1 MFLLCD
7 KQAWDNNNNNNNNNN
22 DNDNDNDNND
32 HNITMTMTITI
43 IIILLLLL
51 LFNQGNLVSNIVL
64 FPTRALYVCTFLF
77 VDKKVYVSNVDK
89 VETSIL
95 CRTSRPAHVPAVNMS
110 KIAGQFEKISII
122 AFSRKKERC
131 ESKAYSL

>member
-1 MFLLCD
+1 MTD
-7 KQAWDNNNNNNNNNN
+7 KAIPRITRLWDNNNNNNNN
-22 DNDNDNDNND
+22 
-32 HNITMTMTITI
+32 HNITTI

-51 LFNQGNLVSNIVL
+51 FNQGNPVSNNIAVVP
-64 FPTRALYVCTFLF
+64 FSTRALYVCTFLF

-89 VETSIL
+89 VETRIL
-95 CRTSRPAHVPAVNMS
+95 CRTSRPAHVPAVNIS
-110 KIAGQFEKISII
+110 KITGQFEKISII

>member
-1 MFLLCD
+1 MTD
-7 KQAWDNNNNNNNNNN
+7 KAIPRITRLWDNNNNNNNN
-22 DNDNDNDNND
+22 
-32 HNITMTMTITI
+32 HNITTI

-51 LFNQGNLVSNIVL
+51 FNQGNPVSNNIAVVP
-64 FPTRALYVCTFLF
+64 FSTRALYVCTFLF

>member
-7 KQAWDNNNNNNNNNN
+7 RQAIPRITRLWDNNNNNNNNNN
-22 DNDNDNDNND
+22 
-32 HNITMTMTITI
+32 HNITTI
-43 IIILLLLL
+43 IIIILLL
-51 LFNQGNLVSNIVL
+51 LFNQGNPVSNNIAVVP
-64 FPTRALYVCTFLF
+64 FSTRALYVCTFLF
-77 VDKKVYVSNVDK
+77 VDKKVYASNVDK

-95 CRTSRPAHVPAVNMS
+95 CRTSRPAHVPAVNIS